1 VKALLARAEATALVL
16 HHALVSPAA
25 VRQAHAR
32 GAAVVAWTVDEPSD
46 LARVER
52 AGVDAVVTNNP
63 SIFVSTL
70 TT

>member
-1 VKALLARAEATALVL
+1 VL

-25 VRQAHAR
+25 VRRAHAR
-32 GAAVVAWTVDEPSD
+32 GAAVVAWTVDERDD
-46 LARVER
+46 LERVEK